1 MMTGGSFVERG
12 LLERGPIRVFHR
24 AYPAA
29 YRGEVC
35 VPLGTVLLGVPGSG
49 GAKVCWNGLEV
60 QPHDLVLAQGYVAL
74 YASAPARFFTVML
87 DLAEV
92 RRHYPHASE
101 MSERLELASGF
112 PAVWRGSAHVRRL
125 RSFLRELLSMRRHAR
140 GPAPAQE
147 CRLFPLVEAVVCGK
161 AEALAPSH
169 ALSRRI
175 KAVLECQAYMF
186 SRRGEAVTLQ
196 DLSDMSGLRPRSLIN
211 AFQAVT
217 SLSPMAFLRAL
228 RLARVRE
235 TLLDADLPA
244 RVIDVAT
251 EWGFWHMGHFTAA
264 YRAMFGETPSETL
277 RRAADAPAYASPA
290 ASR

>member
-1 MMTGGSFVERG
+1 MTGDSFVERQ
-12 LLERGPIRVFHR
+12 LLERGPIRVAHR
-24 AYPAA
+24 AYAAA
-29 YRGEVC
+29 YRGEVS
-35 VPLGTVLLGVPGSG
+35 VPLGNVMLGVPGSG
-49 GAKVCWNGLEV
+49 GANVRWNGLEV
-60 QPHDLVLAQGYVAL
+60 QPHDLVLAQGCVAL

-87 DLAEV
+87 DLADV
-92 RRHYPHASE
+92 RRHHPQAFE
-101 MSERLELASGF
+101 MSVRLEQASGY
-112 PAVWRGSAHVRRL
+112 PVLWRGTVHVRRL
-125 RSFLRELLSMRRHAR
+125 RKFLRELLSMQRRAR
-140 GPAPAQE
+140 GPEVPALE
-147 CRLFPLVEAVVCGK
+147 CRLFPLVEAVLCGK

-186 SRRGEAVTLQ
+186 ARRGEAVTLQ

-228 RLARVRE
+228 RLTRVRE
-235 TLLDADLPA
+235 ALLDSDLQG

-277 RRAADAPAYASPA
+277 RRAAAVS
-290 ASR
+290 S

>member
-1 MMTGGSFVERG
+1 MTCASFVERR
-12 LLERGPIRVFHR
+12 LLERGPIRVSHR
-24 AYPAA
+24 AYASA

-35 VPLGTVLLGVPGSG
+35 VPLGNVMLGVPGSG
-49 GAKVCWNGLEV
+49 GASVCWNGLEV
-60 QPHDLVLAQGYVAL
+60 QPGDLVLAQGYVAL

-87 DLAEV
+87 DLAGV
-92 RRHYPHASE
+92 RRYYPQAFE
-101 MSERLELASGF
+101 MTLRLGQASGF
-112 PAVWRGSAHVRRL
+112 PALWRGTVHVRRL
-125 RSFLRELLSMRRHAR
+125 RSFLRELLSMRSHAR
-140 GPAPAQE
+140 GPAVPALE
-147 CRLFPLVEAVVCGK
+147 CRLFPLVEAVVCGT

-186 SRRGEAVTLQ
+186 SRRAEAVTLQ
-196 DLSDMSGLRPRSLIN
+196 ELSDLSGLRPRSLIN

-228 RLARVRE
+228 RLTRVRE
-235 TLLDADLPA
+235 TLLYADSQG

-277 RRAADAPAYASPA
+277 RRTAAAV
-290 ASR
+290 SR

>member
-1 MMTGGSFVERG
+1 MTGASFVERQ
-12 LLERGPIRVFHR
+12 LLERGPLRVAHR
-24 AYPAA
+24 AYAAA

-35 VPLGTVLLGVPGSG
+35 VPLGNVMLGVPGSG
-49 GAKVCWNGLEV
+49 GANVSWNGLEV
-60 QPHDLVLAQGYVAL
+60 QPHDLVLAQGCVAL

-87 DLAEV
+87 DVVDV
-92 RRHYPHASE
+92 RRHYPQAFE
-101 MSERLELASGF
+101 MSARLEQASGY
-112 PAVWRGSAHVRRL
+112 PALWRGTVNVRRL
-125 RSFLRELLSMRRHAR
+125 RKFLRGLLSMRRHAR
-140 GPAPAQE
+140 GLAVPALE
-147 CRLFPLVEAVVCGK
+147 SRLFPLVEAVVCGK
-161 AEALAPSH
+161 AEALAPSQ

-228 RLARVRE
+228 RLTRVRE
-235 TLLDADLPA
+235 ALLDADLQG

-277 RRAADAPAYASPA
+277 RRSANASAYALP
-290 ASR
+290 